1 MQRLPG
7 TIATHTIGILAGADI
22 VRAHDVSAAVQAAR
36 VTDRLREMQYM
47 SFYTISIH
55 QLALY
60 AHHGVFAEEKVLG
73 QRFLLDIT
81 LRVNATDAL
90 IDDDIVRSVSYA
102 HVIEETKTAFTAQ
115 SYNMIETA
123 ADRLASHL
131 LARCD

>member
-1 MQRLPG
+1 
-7 TIATHTIGILAGADI
+7 
-22 VRAHDVSAAVQAAR
+22 
-36 VTDRLREMQYM
+36 M

-102 HVIEETKTAFTAQ
+102 HVIEDTKTAFTAQ

-131 LARCD
+131 LARFDKARSVSVTVHKPSAPIAAQFDSISASIEKFREGQTA